1 MPLSPVVD
9 VLFAHRIYVVFA
21 PFIVIR
27 LLSCLVHIYRGRQ
40 SVDLGVLAFLAADS
54 AQVGNTKRYFL
65 SGRYGS
71 VRADERPF
79 MFSPPLGSLPWP
91 RPQ

>member
-54 AQVGNTKRYFL
+54 AQVGNTKRYFSQASPAYPL
-65 SGRYGS
+65 
-71 VRADERPF
+71 RPTASARTIGCLF
-79 MFSPPLGSLPWP
+79 LTS
-91 RPQ
+91 